1 MTRIRAAEA
10 RDAEAVAAIY
20 APHVADGFVSF
31 ETEVPDA
38 EAMRRRM
45 AASDGYY
52 PWIILESDAAAVLG
66 YAYAARFRERAA
78 YGHVVETTI
87 YMAPQMQRSGLG
99 QRLYSALLATLTAQ
113 GFTQAMGVIALPNP
127 ASVGLHEA
135 LGFVKAGLFPRAG
148 YKFGQWVDVG
158 YWQRPLHAS
167 TVPAPTVRS
176 FRETGVRL
184 D

>member
-38 EAMRRRM
+38 ETLRRRM
-45 AASDGYY
+45 AASDGLY
-52 PWIILESDAAAVLG
+52 PWIVLEREDATVLG
-66 YAYAARFRERAA
+66 YAYASRFRERAA

-87 YMAPQMQRSGLG
+87 YMAPGAQRGG
-99 QRLYSALLATLTAQ
+99 HGRALYTALLATLTAQ

-135 LGFVKAGLFPRAG
+135 LGFAKAGLFPKAG

-167 TVPAPTVRS
+167 SIPAPALRS